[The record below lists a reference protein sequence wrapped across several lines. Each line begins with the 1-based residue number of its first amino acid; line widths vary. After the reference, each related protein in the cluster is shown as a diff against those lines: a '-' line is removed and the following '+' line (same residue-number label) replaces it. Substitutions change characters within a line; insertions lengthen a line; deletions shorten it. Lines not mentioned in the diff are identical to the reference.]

1 MKPKV
6 MGLMITCN
14 EEWIIEQSITILLKY
29 VDEVLVLDASTD
41 RTREALITSDRVTVY
56 FQENY
61 PELTNYGEYRQFLL
75 DRGRERGCEHFVCI
89 DADEMFPRN
98 FSVEVFN
105 TLVMNLPI
113 GYAYQFNVA
122 NFYKDSY
129 HYTMQ
134 GKIGSKFIDAIF
146 HDDTI
151 CSYCYRNEVHE
162 ERTPCNKYIKV
173 EYPLLHYGCLSTL
186 KMDLRRLYY
195 MLLECKYNINSAR
208 GINFNYYINSCM
220 SKNFKSKLMLV
231 SDELIYPFINY
242 AELTQDAGISY
253 INKVYTIYMSDP
265 DKYNMLN
272 LHGSF
277 SFYKVTR
284 DRIIDLIRT
293 RSIKVIFKSLRDYL
307 ILDILKKW

>member
-1 MKPKV
+1 MKV
-6 MGLMITCN
+6 IGLMITCN

-75 DRGRERGCEHFVCI
+75 EKGRHHGGTHFVCI

-98 FSVEVFN
+98 FTVELFN
-105 TLVMNLPI
+105 DYIINLPI

-122 NFYKDSY
+122 NFYKDPY
-129 HYTMQ
+129 HYTMD
-134 GKIGSKFIDAIF
+134 GKIGSKFIDVIF
-146 HDDTI
+146 YDDKEFT
-151 CSYCYRNEVHE
+151 YRYRNEVHE
-162 ERTPCNKYIKV
+162 ERTPCNKYIKL
-173 EYPLLHYGCLSTL
+173 EFPLLHYGCLSTL

-195 MLLECKYNINSAR
+195 MLLECKYNINSVR
-208 GINFNYYINSCM
+208 CINFNYYINSCM
-220 SKNFKSKLMLV
+220 SRNFRCKLNLI
-231 SDELIYPFINY
+231 SNELIYPFINY
-242 AELTQDAGISY
+242 SELNQDCGISY
-253 INKVYTIYMSDP
+253 INKIYTIYMENP
-265 DKYNMLN
+265 DKFNMLN
-272 LHGSF
+272 LHGTF

-293 RSIKVIFKSLRDYL
+293 RSIRVIFKSLRDYL